1 MMQNAHELVVAEWL
15 NTDTAP
21 TLAGLRGKVILI
33 EAFQMLCPGCVSHGL
48 PQAKK
53 VFETF
58 SEDDVAV
65 LGLHTVFEHHSA
77 QGTADA
83 LGAFLHEYRIPFPV
97 GIDQP
102 SGTGPLPVTMM
113 TYHMQGTPTQLLI
126 DRQGRLRAQRFG
138 AVDDLRLG
146 MEIGALIAEPTAVFE
161 RPPADKL
168 PNQKGSSCDDSGC
181 PIP

>member
-1 MMQNAHELVVAEWL
+1 MDNAPELVVSEWL
-15 NTDTAP
+15 NTDSAP
-21 TLAGLRGKVILI
+21 TLASLRGKVILI
-33 EAFQMLCPGCVSHGL
+33 EAFQMLCPGCVSHAL

-58 SEDDVAV
+58 SRDDVAV

-102 SGTGPLPVTMM
+102 SEAGPLPTTMT
-113 TYHMQGTPTQLLI
+113 TYQMQGTPTQLLI
-126 DRQGRLRAQRFG
+126 DRNGRLRAQRFG
-138 AVDDLRLG
+138 AVEDLRLG
-146 MEIGALIAEPTAVFE
+146 MEIGALLAEPAPVIE
-161 RPPADKL
+161 PAPSTQSPDPEEPNCDK
-168 PNQKGSSCDDSGC
+168 SGC
-181 PIP
+181 HVP